1 MGYLSGLP
9 VGMSF
14 IGKPWNDFFLTDLA
28 SAFEQNFR
36 VRVDPGKAS
45 PFLVGL
51 E

>member
-9 VGMSF
+9 VGVS
-14 IGKPWNDFFLTDLA
+14 IVGKPWNDFFLAGLA
-28 SAFEQNFR
+28 FAFEQNFG

-45 PFLVGL
+45 PCLV